1 MKQGQII
8 TLQKNQYIVKSDDVK
23 ISCVIRGK
31 IHKQQLLP
39 RVGDFVLFDENKQV
53 IEKVLPRK
61 NSFLRP
67 LVSNIDQ
74 AIIVTSVKEPDFS
87 LSLLDRLL
95 TLMELH
101 KVEGVICLTKLDLIT
116 KEEKESIF
124 KTMDYYKGLGYKVVT
139 NNELDKIEE
148 ILENKTSVFIGQ
160 TGAGKSTLLNHL
172 DAKLQLKTSEI
183 SYALGRG
190 KHTTRHVE
198 LIPLFGG
205 LVADT
210 PGFSALDFEM
220 DKASIRDQFKEFE
233 TYKEY
238 CKYKDCMHDK
248 EDHCM
253 VKEKVEDGTIL
264 KSRYENYIQFI
275 RGDV

>member
-39 RVGDFVLFDENKQV
+39 RVGDFVLFDEKKQV

-139 NNELDKIEE
+139 NTELDKIKEL
-148 ILENKTSVFIGQ
+148 LENKTSVFIGQ
-160 TGAGKSTLLNHL
+160 TGAGKSTLLN
-172 DAKLQLKTSEI
+172 KLSPEWNLKTGEI
-183 SYALGRG
+183 SKALGRG
-190 KHTTRHVE
+190 KHTTRTVE
-198 LIPLFGG
+198 LYDFLDGQV
-205 LVADT
+205 LDT
-210 PGFSALDFEM
+210 PGFSALNFEE
-220 DKASIRDQFKEFE
+220 FTKEEIKDSFRE
-233 TYKEY
+233 FANYS
-238 CKYKDCMHDK
+238 CPFKDCSHTK
-248 EDHCM
+248 EGECEIKRQ
-253 VKEKVEDGTIL
+253 VSLGNIL
-264 KSRYENYIQFI
+264 ESRYNNYLQYLKE
-275 RGDV
+275 VK

>member
-53 IEKVLPRK
+53 IEKILPRK

-124 KTMDYYKGLGYKVVT
+124 KTMDYYKELGYKVVT
-139 NNELDKIEE
+139 NSELDKIEE

-160 TGAGKSTLLNHL
+160 TGAGKSTLLN
-172 DAKLQLKTSEI
+172 KLSK
-183 SYALGRG
+183 ALGRG
-190 KHTTRHVE
+190 KHTTRTVE
-198 LIPLFGG
+198 LYDFLDGQV
-205 LVADT
+205 LDT
-210 PGFSALDFEM
+210 PGFSALNFEG
-220 DKASIRDQFKEFE
+220 FTKEEIKDSFRE
-233 TYKEY
+233 FANYS
-238 CKYKDCMHDK
+238 CPFKDCSHTK
-248 EDHCM
+248 EGECEIKRQ
-253 VKEKVEDGTIL
+253 VSLGNIL
-264 KSRYENYIQFI
+264 ESRYNNYLQYLKE
-275 RGDV
+275 VK